1 MSLFYLSLLNNKRF
15 LQENDFD
22 YEFRSSCS
30 LKIKDAGG
38 KKMFYRRK
46 YYIVKNEFV
55 EEFNRH
61 FKETNLPNQLSNG
74 TRFIG
79 RWMKKYDESTTEIF
93 AIWEYDSYEEY
104 IEIETK
110 IRQDQDHLAKIKQ
123 WYEQHG
129 GRDYV
134 LSNYIVE
141 VKDEDLISTV

>member
-1 MSLFYLSLLNNKRF
+1 
-15 LQENDFD
+15 
-22 YEFRSSCS
+22 
-30 LKIKDAGG
+30 
-38 KKMFYRRK
+38 MFYRRK

-79 RWMKKYDESTTEIF
+79 RWMKKYDEMTTEIF

-123 WYEQHG
+123 WYEHHG